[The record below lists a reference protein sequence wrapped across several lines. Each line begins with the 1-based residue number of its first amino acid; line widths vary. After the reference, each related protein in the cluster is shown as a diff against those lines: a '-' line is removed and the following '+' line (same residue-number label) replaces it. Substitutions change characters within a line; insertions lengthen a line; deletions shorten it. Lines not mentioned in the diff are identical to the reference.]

1 MKIDFHV
8 HAFPDKVAEKAIPKL
23 SKTGNLHPT
32 TDGTVRGA
40 KALATQYGFD
50 KIVLLNIAET
60 PSQQAKAN
68 DFALSQA
75 DGQIL
80 PFAALH
86 PLSLDWKYQL
96 DKASEMGAKGVKLH
110 PEYQLFD
117 VDDVA
122 VYPFYEE
129 VAKRGMILLFH
140 AGFDPAFPDSRRCY
154 PDRAAKMAD
163 DFAGSKIVFAHMGNC
178 LDLAESEKYL
188 TGKPVYFDISMAHT
202 GVDPVRA
209 GEWMRRHGVQRFL
222 FGTDTP
228 WGGYETTLRWLDDTK
243 LDEDEKQAILGDNAQ
258 KLLGL

>member
-23 SKTGNLHPT
+23 SQTGNLTPT

-40 KALATQYGFD
+40 KELAIANGFD
-50 KIVLLNIAET
+50 KIVLLNVAET
-60 PSQQAKAN
+60 PAQQTKAN

-75 DGQIL
+75 DDVII

-86 PLSLDWKYQL
+86 PLSLDWKDEL
-96 DKASEMGAKGVKLH
+96 NKATERGAKGVKLH

-117 VDDVA
+117 VDDST

-140 AGFDPAFPDSRRCY
+140 AGFDPAFPQSRRCY
-154 PDRAAKMAD
+154 PDRAKKMAD
-163 DFAGSKIVFAHMGNC
+163 DFAGAKIVFAHMGNC
-178 LDLAESEKYL
+178 LDLTETATHL
-188 TGKPVYFDISMAHT
+188 LGKPVYFDISMAHT
-202 GVDPVRA
+202 GIPPKVA
-209 GEWMRRHGVQRFL
+209 GEFIKAHGVNKFL

-228 WGGYETTLRWLDDTK
+228 WGGYEKTLNWLNETG
-243 LDEDEKQAILGDNAQ
+243 LSADEIDRILGENAQ
-258 KLLGL
+258 KLLEL

>member
-8 HAFPDKVAEKAIPKL
+8 HAFPDKVAAKAIPKL
-23 SKTGNLHPT
+23 SAAGNITPT
-32 TDGTVRGA
+32 TDGTVREA
-40 KALATQYGFD
+40 KQLALKHGFD

-60 PSQQAKAN
+60 PAQQAKAN
-68 DFALSQA
+68 EFALSQA
-75 DGQIL
+75 DEQII

-86 PLSLDWKYQL
+86 PLSLDWRYQL
-96 DKASEMGAKGVKLH
+96 DKASELGAKGVKLH

-117 VDDVA
+117 VDDSA

-140 AGFDPAFPDSRRCY
+140 AGFDPAFPQSRRCY
-154 PDRAAKMAD
+154 PDRASKMVD

-178 LDLAESEKYL
+178 LDLFETQQHL
-188 TGKPVYFDISMAHT
+188 LGKPVYFDISMAHT
-202 GVDPVRA
+202 GIPPQEA
-209 GEWMRRHGVQRFL
+209 GAFMIAHGIKKFL

-228 WGGYETTLRWLDDTK
+228 WGGYEKTLNWLNETG
-243 LDEDEKQAILGDNAQ
+243 LSTDEIDIILGENAQ